1 MTVSTSNLTRPTSSG
16 GNQKKY
22 TCSVWLKP
30 SNIRQGSRTI
40 LSSDVEDDGSN
51 YASWSFEADGIIK
64 FINVTGGSL
73 VTNYQANDQSLDCT
87 AWMHCVLRI
96 DTANSTSGDRIRLYI
111 NNKQVTSWGY
121 STTPNNNDTG
131 MFKSG
136 TATLIGARHSSSS
149 QNRWEGSMAHMHI
162 VDGQSYAPSVFAE
175 TDSATGEW
183 VPKLSPSG
191 ITYGTN
197 GAFLKFENS
206 SAMGTDSSGN
216 SNNYTVVGPLRQG
229 VDTPSNN
236 FLKLDPFQAYATNQ
250 YGAVTVDFGGTATL
264 GDNGTSMRSCNGT
277 LMAKKGKWYCE
288 FKLTQDAGKLAG
300 MGIQKNG
307 THASRRFK
315 NEGNNGT
322 PGRETGSNGD
332 EGITYEPLGSS
343 FHIIKNNSGTA
354 YGAQASQNDIFGMA
368 VDLDNGKIWFSRNG
382 TFLNAPGTS
391 NVGNPATG
399 ANPGLTFTV
408 GDEYWGIH
416 ASATS
421 DGSGNAYTYLN
432 SGQGHFGSTAI
443 SSGNSDAGNKG
454 TFEYTVPS
462 GYYAWCT
469 DNIATQG

>member
-96 DTANSTSGDRIRLYI
+96 DTANSTSGERIRIYI
-111 NNKQVTSWGY
+111 NGKQVTNWGY

-131 MFKSG
+131 MFKAG
-136 TATLIGARHSSSS
+136 TATLIGSRHGSSS

-197 GAFLKFENS
+197 GAFLKF
-206 SAMGTDSSGN
+206 
-216 SNNYTVVGPLRQG
+216 
-229 VDTPSNN
+229 
-236 FLKLDPFQAYATNQ
+236 
-250 YGAVTVDFGGTATL
+250 
-264 GDNGTSMRSCNGT
+264 GT

-416 ASATS
+416 ACSTT